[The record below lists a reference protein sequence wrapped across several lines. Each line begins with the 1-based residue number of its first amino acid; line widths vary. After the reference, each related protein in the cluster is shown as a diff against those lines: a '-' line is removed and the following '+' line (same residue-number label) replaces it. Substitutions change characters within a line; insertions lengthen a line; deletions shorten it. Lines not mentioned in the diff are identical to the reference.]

1 MMAVKR
7 TSTFSSPDDQ
17 SNKASRI
24 VYRNTPSPTN
34 SETGSQRGSP
44 LIFNSL
50 SSESSSAKS
59 SYDDRLDAGKS
70 LTSLHEDMGMR
81 GELEKSDKFQMR
93 CKVVDN
99 PDDFDNVTTRYRYMF
114 TTLDERA
121 RALEKQ
127 FHRIQKD
134 MCELA
139 GLSTDDLAPVGLPS
153 QDPVWV
159 CGRICNDSSEGKL
172 NALSV
177 ILEGSRKES
186 SGRKI
191 MLKLTELN
199 GYSLFPGQIILVHG
213 TNSTGR
219 EMVAQRIIEGVQRS
233 HLKSSPTELLEFHHG
248 SSNQAGSLSLPS
260 FVFFLYAAPAYII
273 MSSYIIS
280 SHLISFLTFLTA
292 LYPSIHILLL
302 YPSASEPIYKPTSQS
317 VKISMHLSIYET
329 VSL

>member
-7 TSTFSSPDDQ
+7 PPTFSTPDDQ

-24 VYRNTPSPTN
+24 IYRDTPSPTN
-34 SETGSQRGSP
+34 SESGSQRGSP
-44 LIFNSL
+44 LIFDSL

-59 SYDDRLDAGKS
+59 NYDHRLDGGKI
-70 LTSLHEDMGMR
+70 LTSLHENLGVR
-81 GELEKSDKFQMR
+81 GELEISEKFQMR
-93 CKVVDN
+93 CKVIDN
-99 PDDFDNVTTRYRYMF
+99 PDDFDNISARYRYMF

-139 GLSTDDLAPVGLPS
+139 GLSADDLTPVGLPS

-233 HLKSSPTELLEFHHG
+233 HPKSSPTELLEFHHG
-248 SSNQAGSLSLPS
+248 SNNQAGSLNFPS
-260 FVFFLYAAPAYII
+260 FV
-273 MSSYIIS
+273 
-280 SHLISFLTFLTA
+280 SFLCAASTYLILFYHFISYHVIPCHIASFYITSYHQHFIYRSTESSSVQ
-292 LYPSIHILLL
+292 LYTHPST
-302 YPSASEPIYKPTSQS
+302 YKPVYLPTYS
-317 VKISMHLSIYET
+317 
-329 VSL
+329 